1 MGKNYNRQ
9 SLRVA
14 CKTPI
19 CTQISIVKVN
29 NKIVTTRTGTICV
42 EDISSRGL
50 KFLYNLNLPVSDI
63 IVIEFK
69 LTIEEDINSFDGHIV
84 RKEELTDGIYRYGVQ
99 FINYAAEN
107 EQFIIKLYNLNEKGR
122 LKSSVFCP
130 CNTMNHIEKYKEKTS
145 RRIYKRYKF
154 NNNFFAKMKV
164 ITNIN
169 IPDNSQWYPI
179 LINNISESGIQ
190 FTSDFQL
197 PINNGTLLVFKMFIV
212 KREISIKGYAIW
224 SDTVEEGKCKYGAE
238 FHIPDS
244 LKELISHALNHVV
257 DFSLEN
263 GLLRRKCFSEKFNH
277 PETKGEHFE
286 WWA

>member
-1 MGKNYNRQ
+1 MKKYYNRQ

-29 NKIVTTRTGTICV
+29 NKMVTTRTGTICV

-50 KFLYNLNLPVSDI
+50 KFMYNLNLPVSDI

-69 LTIEEDINSFDGHIV
+69 LTIEEEITSFGGHIV
-84 RKEELTDGIYRYGVQ
+84 RKEELNDGIYRYGVQ
-99 FINYAAEN
+99 FINYVAEN
-107 EQFIIKLYNLNEKGR
+107 EKFIIKLYNLNEKGR
-122 LKSSVFCP
+122 LRSSVFCP
-130 CNTMNHIEKYKEKTS
+130 CKTMNHIKKYGEKTS

-169 IPDNSQWYPI
+169 SSDNSQWYPI
-179 LINNISESGIQ
+179 LIDNISELGIQ
-190 FTSDFQL
+190 FTSDFKL
-197 PINNGTLLVFKMFIV
+197 PINKGTLLVFKMFIA
-212 KREISIKGYAIW
+212 KREISTKGYVIW
-224 SDTVEEGKCKYGAE
+224 SDTVDEGKCKYGVE

-244 LKELISHALNHVV
+244 LRKQISQVLNHIM

-263 GLLRRKCFSEKFNH
+263 GLSKRKCFSEKFNQ
-277 PETKGEHFE
+277 PETEGENFE